1 VNNGGGGQPSYPISI
16 NFARTEMIKH
26 IPWHKN
32 NPLPTLT
39 EANYINYSII
49 SKNLDIA
56 QHQYL

>member
-39 EANYINYSII
+39 EAN
-49 SKNLDIA
+49 DILKK
-56 QHQYL
+56 QNIV